1 MNRIDE
7 MNHNAAMARAERTDE
22 QLRTHRAGT
31 QGIAGTSGSVSR
43 DRVDSSLSPMG
54 HPARPLSKIRP
65 TIDTQELADIVDG
78 LTAHLAYGRLT
89 ELEFYRVRDTR
100 DRFANLLSEIT
111 PKVTR

>member
-7 MNHNAAMARAERTDE
+7 MNHNAAMARAERTDTA
-22 QLRTHRAGT
+22 LRSFA
-31 QGIAGTSGSVSR
+31 
-43 DRVDSSLSPMG
+43 
-54 HPARPLSKIRP
+54 PLSKIRP

-78 LTAHLAYGRLT
+78 LTAQLAYGRLT